1 MKYTL
6 SIKKNRTFRY
16 ILRKGRYIRQ
26 NRVMVYCLKNNKKL
40 NFLGICV
47 NKKNG
52 KSVDRN
58 KLKRWV
64 RQAYTYEEQKL
75 KKGYNIIVLYKKT
88 SNKQNTNFFMVYED
102 LKKAFEVLDI
112 YEKRENN

>member
-6 SIKKNRTFRY
+6 SIKNNRTFRY
-16 ILRKGRYIRQ
+16 ILKRGRYIKQ
-26 NRVMVYCLKNNKKL
+26 SRVIVYYLKNNKKL

-64 RQAYTYEEQKL
+64 RQVYTYEEPKI

-88 SNKQNTNFFMVYED
+88 SNRQNTNFFIVYDD

-112 YEKRENN
+112 YEKK